1 MAEDRLR
8 FLVLTPIPEYV
19 EKEVTLLAPRPQS
32 LENLTVGLVANWR
45 PSAAELL
52 DTVGELLQ
60 NRYGLKELVQKQ
72 ALHGERRKWED
83 FVESFADE
91 MAQRADVV
99 ITGTGD

>member
-52 DTVGELLQ
+52 DT
-60 NRYGLKELVQKQ
+60 
-72 ALHGERRKWED
+72 
-83 FVESFADE
+83 
-91 MAQRADVV
+91 
-99 ITGTGD
+99 